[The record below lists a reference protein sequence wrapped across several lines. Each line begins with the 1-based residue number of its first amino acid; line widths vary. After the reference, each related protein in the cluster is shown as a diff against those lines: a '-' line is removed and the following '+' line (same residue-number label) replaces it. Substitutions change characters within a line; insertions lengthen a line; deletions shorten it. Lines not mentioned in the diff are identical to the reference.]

1 MSDSHEEDKVGEQN
15 YTPPLGTGDTQDYDR
30 AIRIWTRER
39 RWRSALL
46 QATAPVAGETII
58 DFGCGTGTF
67 AVMLKTA
74 QPDVRVIGID
84 PDEEALTIARAKAEQ
99 AGVDV
104 EWRRGFASDLAG
116 DSADAAVS
124 SLVFHQMPVVEKARA
139 FAALLQVLRPR
150 GRLLVADYGR
160 QRGLMRL
167 LFRAT
172 IQRLDGVADTQPN
185 ADGILPDLI
194 SEAGF
199 VDVREIDR
207 VHTVTGTIMLLEA
220 KRPA

>member
-1 MSDSHEEDKVGEQN
+1 MAEQG
-15 YTPPLGTGDTQDYDR
+15 YTPPLGTGDTRNYDR
-30 AIRIWTRER
+30 AIRIWTREQ
-39 RWRSALL
+39 RWRNALL
-46 QATAPVAGETII
+46 AATAPVAGETIV

-74 QPDVRVIGID
+74 QPEVRVIGID
-84 PDEEALTIARAKAEQ
+84 PDEEALAIARAKADQ
-99 AGVDV
+99 ARVEV
-104 EWRRGFASDLAG
+104 EWRRGFAADLEAG
-116 DSADAAVS
+116 TADAAVS
-124 SLVFHQMPVVEKARA
+124 SLVFHQMPIAEKARA
-139 FAALLQVLRPR
+139 FDALLQVLRPG
-150 GRLLVADYGR
+150 GRLLIADYGR

-194 SEAGF
+194 RDAGF

-207 VHTVTGTIMLLEA
+207 VHTVTGTIMLLGA

>member
-1 MSDSHEEDKVGEQN
+1 MAEQG
-15 YTPPLGTGDTQDYDR
+15 YTPPLGIGDTRNYDR
-30 AIRIWTRER
+30 AIRIWTREQ
-39 RWRSALL
+39 RWRNALL
-46 QATAPVAGETII
+46 EATAPVAGETIV

-74 QPDVRVIGID
+74 QPEVRVIGID
-84 PDEEALTIARAKAEQ
+84 PDEEALAIARAKAE
-99 AGVDV
+99 AVRVGV
-104 EWRRGFASDLAG
+104 EWRRGFAADLEAG
-116 DSADAAVS
+116 TADAAVS
-124 SLVFHQMPVVEKARA
+124 SLVFHQMPIAEKARA
-139 FAALLQVLRPR
+139 FDALLHVLRPG
-150 GRLLVADYGR
+150 GRLLIADYGR

-194 SEAGF
+194 RDAGF
-199 VDVREIDR
+199 VDLREIDR
-207 VHTVTGTIMLLEA
+207 VHTVTGTIMLLGA

>member
-1 MSDSHEEDKVGEQN
+1 
-15 YTPPLGTGDTQDYDR
+15 
-30 AIRIWTRER
+30 
-39 RWRSALL
+39 
-46 QATAPVAGETII
+46 VAGETIV

-67 AVMLKTA
+67 AVMLKAA
-74 QPDVRVIGID
+74 QPEVRIIGID
-84 PDEEALTIARAKAEQ
+84 PDEEALAIARAKAE
-99 AGVDV
+99 AARVGV
-104 EWRRGFASDLAG
+104 EWRQGFAADLEAG
-116 DSADAAVS
+116 TADAAVS

-139 FAALLQVLRPR
+139 FAALFQVLRPG
-150 GRLLVADYGR
+150 GRLLIADYGR

-194 SEAGF
+194 RDAGF
-199 VDVREIDR
+199 VDVCEIDR
-207 VHTVTGTIMLLEA
+207 VHTVTGTIMLLGA